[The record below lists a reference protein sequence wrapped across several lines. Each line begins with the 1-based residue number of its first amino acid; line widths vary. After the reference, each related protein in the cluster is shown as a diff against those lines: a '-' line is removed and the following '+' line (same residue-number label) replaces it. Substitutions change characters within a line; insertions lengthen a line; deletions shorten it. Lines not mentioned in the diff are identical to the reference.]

1 MEGLAIRLIIQ
12 KPPPMR
18 RGGKHLSSGT
28 GKTAK
33 AAEKK
38 SIQKVS
44 EKQKAAKEAVCAE
57 KPEKKAIKKPRHKL
71 VIVESPAKARTI
83 GKFLGRTYKV
93 VASNGHVRD
102 LPRSQLGV
110 DTENGFEP
118 KYITIRGRGDV
129 LEEIRKE
136 ARSASGVLLATDPD
150 REGEAISWHLSG
162 ILGIDP
168 ESACRV
174 EFNEITSKTVK
185 ESVKKPR
192 AVNMQLVDAQQARR
206 VLDRLV
212 GYKISPL
219 FWAKIRKGL
228 SAGRVQSVATRMI
241 VDREQEIDS
250 FVPEEYWTVDAR
262 FREGLTARLAQL
274 DGEKERPAS
283 REEAENAE
291 RRLRAG
297 NFTVQSVR
305 RGERRRHPA
314 PPFTTSN
321 LQQEAGRK
329 LGFTTAK
336 TMQVAQQLYEG
347 VDIAG
352 HGTLGLISYIRT
364 DSVRLSDEAVTF
376 ARQAIAER
384 FGGNY
389 LPEKPNVYRGRGNA
403 QDAHE
408 AIRPTNLDLLPEEI
422 AESLTRDQLSLYR
435 LVYTRF
441 LACQMA
447 DAVYETQQ
455 VEIASDNSALLRMS
469 AETLKF
475 AGFTAVY
482 ETPDEEK
489 EEQNVSRFADVR
501 EGQKLTLSDV
511 LSEQHFTQ
519 PPPRYTEASLVRAM
533 EEMGIGRPST
543 YAPTISTILARG
555 YVLREKKQLMPSE
568 LGVMTTDLMKEY
580 FADIV
585 DTAFTAGMEE
595 QLDDV
600 EAGKREWHSVI
611 ADFYGPFEKTLEN
624 AESQI
629 EKVEPTVEES
639 DVICD
644 KCGARMV
651 YKMGRFG
658 RFLACPNFPA
668 CRNTKNIQMEIPE
681 PCPKCGAKLLEKHSR
696 RGKVFYGCER
706 WPECD
711 FVSWDPPVAERC
723 PKCGGYM
730 VLKETR
736 KGRFHVCANEQ
747 CRYRAEA
754 PEDPVE

>member
-1 MEGLAIRLIIQ
+1 MSTGD
-12 KPPPMR
+12 
-18 RGGKHLSSGT
+18 

-33 AAEKK
+33 AAKAKK
-38 SIQKVS
+38 KTTQVKNTA
-44 EKQKAAKEAVCAE
+44 KAPATKTEHASAAG
-57 KPEKKAIKKPRHKL
+57 KKATKNARHKL

-102 LPRSQLGV
+102 LPKSQLGV
-110 DTENGFEP
+110 DTENDFEP

-136 ARSASGVLLATDPD
+136 AKNASGILLATDPD

-168 ESACRV
+168 SSACRV

-185 ESVKKPR
+185 DSVKKPR

-241 VDREQEIDS
+241 VDREQEIAA
-250 FVPEEYWTVDAR
+250 FIPEEYWTIDAR
-262 FREGLTARLAQL
+262 FDEDLTARLTQL
-274 DGEKERPAS
+274 EGGKPRPGS
-283 REEAENAE
+283 GEEAAE
-291 RRLRAG
+291 TVRRLKAG
-297 NFTVQSVR
+297 KYTVQMVR
-305 RGERRRHPA
+305 RGERKRHPV

-321 LQQEAGRK
+321 LQQEAGRR

-352 HGTLGLISYIRT
+352 HGTQGLISYIRT
-364 DSVRLSDEAVTF
+364 DSVRLSDEAVSL
-376 ARQAIAER
+376 AREAIAKRYGES
-384 FGGNY
+384 Y
-389 LPEKPNVYRGRGNA
+389 VPEKPNVYRGRGNA

-408 AIRPTNLDLLPEEI
+408 AIRPTNLDLLPDDI
-422 AESLTRDQLSLYR
+422 AGSLTRDQLRLYR
-435 LVYTRF
+435 LIYTRF
-441 LACQMA
+441 LACQMS

-455 VEIASDNSALLRMS
+455 VEIASDNGATLRMN
-469 AETLKF
+469 AEKLKF

-482 ETPDEEK
+482 EVPDENK
-489 EEQNVSRFADVR
+489 EERETNRFADVS
-501 EGQKLTLSDV
+501 EGQALTLSDV
-511 LSEQHFTQ
+511 LPEQHFTQ

-533 EEMGIGRPST
+533 EDLGIGRPST
-543 YAPTISTILARG
+543 YAPTISTIIARG
-555 YVLREKKQLMPSE
+555 YVLREKKQLVPSE
-568 LGVMTTDLMKEY
+568 LGVMTTDLLKEY
-580 FADIV
+580 FTDIV
-585 DTAFTAGMEE
+585 DCDFTAELEE

-600 EAGKREWHSVI
+600 EAGKREWHSVVK
-611 ADFYGPFEKTLEN
+611 DFYGPFEKTLEN
-624 AESQI
+624 AEAHI
-629 EKVEPTVEES
+629 EKIEPAVEES

-658 RFLACPNFPA
+658 KFLACPNFPA
-668 CRNTKNIQMEIPE
+668 CRNTKNIQQEIKA
-681 PCPKCGAKLLEKHSR
+681 PCPKCGAKLLEKHSK
-696 RGKVFYGCER
+696 RGKVFYGCEH
-706 WPECD
+706 WPDCD
-711 FVSWDPPVAERC
+711 FVSWDPPIEEHC
-723 PKCGGYM
+723 PKCGSYM

-736 KGRFHVCANEQ
+736 RGRFQVCANEQ
-747 CRYRAEA
+747 CRYRAEL
-754 PEDPVE
+754 PEEPSE

>member
-1 MEGLAIRLIIQ
+1 MRHGGIQ
-12 KPPPMR
+12 LKT
-18 RGGKHLSSGT
+18 GT
-28 GKTAK
+28 ETAK
-33 AAEKK
+33 KSAGIKKAEAKNVKK
-38 SIQKVS
+38 SVD
-44 EKQKAAKEAVCAE
+44 EKAGSTAKTT
-57 KPEKKAIKKPRHKL
+57 KPVKKPRHRL

-93 VASNGHVRD
+93 IASNGHVRD

-110 DTENGFEP
+110 DVENDFEP

-136 ARSASGVLLATDPD
+136 AKNASGILLATDPD
-150 REGEAISWHLSG
+150 REGEAISWHLSN
-162 ILGIDP
+162 ILSIDP

-192 AVNMQLVDAQQARR
+192 PVNMRLVDAQQARR

-241 VDREQEIDS
+241 VDREQEIDA
-250 FVPEEYWTVDAR
+250 FVPEEYWTIDAQ
-262 FREGLTARLAQL
+262 FREGITARLTHL
-274 DGEKERPAS
+274 DGEKARVQS
-283 REEAENAE
+283 GEEADVAVK
-291 RRLRAG
+291 RLRDG
-297 NFTVQSVR
+297 TFSVQSVR
-305 RGERRRHPA
+305 RGERKRHPA

-347 VDIAG
+347 VDIEG
-352 HGTLGLISYIRT
+352 YGTLGLISYIRT
-364 DSVRLSDEAVTF
+364 DSVRLSEEAVGLV
-376 ARQAIAER
+376 RQAISER
-384 FGGNY
+384 YGNEY
-389 LPEKPNVYRGRGNA
+389 LPEKPNYYRGRGNA

-408 AIRPTNLDLLPEEI
+408 AIRPTNLSLIPDEI
-422 AESLTRDQLSLYR
+422 AGSLTRDQLNLYR
-435 LVYTRF
+435 LIYTRF
-441 LACQMA
+441 FACQMT

-455 VEIASDNSALLRMS
+455 VEIASENGAQLRMS
-469 AETLKF
+469 AEHLKF
-475 AGFTAVY
+475 PGFTAVY
-482 ETPDEEK
+482 ETTDDEK
-489 EEQNVSRFADVR
+489 EESQFSRFADVQ
-501 EGQKLTLSDV
+501 EGQNLTLSDV
-511 LSEQHFTQ
+511 LPEQHFTQ

-543 YAPTISTILARG
+543 YAPTITTILNRG
-555 YVLREKKQLMPSE
+555 YVLREKKQLVPSE

-611 ADFYGPFEKTLEN
+611 EEFYGPFEKTLEN
-624 AESQI
+624 AEAHI
-629 EKVEPTVEES
+629 EKVEPQVEES

-658 RFLACPNFPA
+658 RFLACPNFPE
-668 CRNTKNIQMEIPE
+668 CRNTKNIQREISA
-681 PCPKCGAKLLEKHSR
+681 PCPKCGGGLLEKHSR
-696 RGKVFYGCER
+696 KGKIFYGCER
-706 WPECD
+706 WPDCD
-711 FVSWDPPVAERC
+711 FVSWDPPVSERC

-747 CRYRAEA
+747 CRYRVEA
-754 PEDPVE
+754 PEGPTE